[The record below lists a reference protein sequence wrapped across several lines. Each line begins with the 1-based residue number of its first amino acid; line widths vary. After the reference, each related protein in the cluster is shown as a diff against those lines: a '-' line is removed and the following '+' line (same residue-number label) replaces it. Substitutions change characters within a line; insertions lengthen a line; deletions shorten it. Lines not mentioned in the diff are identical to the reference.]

1 VLLQTSLPHGPTGP
15 EAWPDIL
22 VGIARAPV
30 VSIAK
35 MRGRATGNGSELI
48 LACDMTFVSQEKA
61 GLSQWEV
68 GVGMVAGSAIWRFS
82 SLPATFGLGVSA
94 PLAR

>member
-1 VLLQTSLPHGPTGP
+1 
-15 EAWPDIL
+15 
-22 VGIARAPV
+22 
-30 VSIAK
+30 
-35 MRGRATGNGSELI
+35 
-48 LACDMTFVSQEKA
+48 MTFVSQEKA